1 MPCVAIYT
9 LWDNINITFGNYNNK
24 LKIQIKKFEVL
35 HQINMSKN
43 TNMYITR
50 WIYDQ
55 IHVTSLFFTYFNNIL
70 WCERVVTYC
79 NNIFQYK
86 IKFSYYNNTFRCNK
100 VILAT
105 ILIDI
110 INLSY
115 YYKKK
120 TKTKN
125 NSQMQ

>member
-9 LWDNINITFGNYNNK
+9 LWDNINITFRNYNNK

-35 HQINMSKN
+35 HQINMFKD

-55 IHVTSLFFTYFNNIL
+55 IHVTSLFFPISTIYFDVK
-70 WCERVVTYC
+70 RVVTYC